1 MEKPIYNYSDEKN
14 AKLLH
19 ERGIGFEDV
28 IAILDTKGYLAV
40 MDHPNPDKYPKQQI
54 YMVEINE
61 YIYLVPFEKRDNKAI
76 LKTIYPSRKMT
87 RLYREKLARGQ

>member
-1 MEKPIYNYSDEKN
+1 MEKPIYDYSNEKN
-14 AKLLH
+14 AKLLQ
-19 ERGIGFEDV
+19 ERGIGFEDI

-40 MDHPNPDKYPKQQI
+40 IDHLNPDKYPKQQV
-54 YMVEINE
+54 YVGEVNG
-61 YIYLVPFEKRDNKAI
+61 YIYLVPFEKQNNKAI